1 MNNKIITSLTK
12 QYWPYGLICIWAVAC
27 WTFFQFCYPYH
38 FFYKEQNQLFL
49 WTADYLQ
56 TYSGPGWLARM
67 AGDFLTQFY
76 FYLFAGSVIL
86 TIVLLLLGD
95 IIRRTFHN
103 FGFGKWAFLIGILA
117 MTLEAWRHFHYGY
130 SLSSTISLIGYALA
144 LWLCSLV
151 FKKRKKLSFILMLM
165 AMLPCWLLFGK
176 PQAGKFI
183 GPEWE
188 LEKLL
193 AVDNEYYWGHYTKV
207 KQLVENDTNRSPY
220 AVFLYNLAQAQKGQ
234 LPDNLLK
241 VTPIEMGTL
250 WKIGPEAPL
259 LETKMINELYYVLG
273 DVTYAERAA
282 MMGNVFAPDNRNVR
296 MIKRLAECNLIS
308 GDQPAADKY
317 LRILKNTFAYRNW
330 AELAPTLP
338 VYKEKAQFI
347 NKKDTI
353 RLGDF
358 ARTILLELLDSN
370 PQNIA
375 ALDYLLCT
383 DLTTGD
389 IGSFKSDYDRYCMNR
404 NAPRIKPLYQQ
415 ALLIYMAGTQ
425 APSEELFRYVTDTKQ
440 LSDFNEYNKVRG
452 TAMTSKYHDTYWY
465 YFDKNFQNKKQ

>member
-1 MNNKIITSLTK
+1 
-12 QYWPYGLICIWAVAC
+12 
-27 WTFFQFCYPYH
+27 
-38 FFYKEQNQLFL
+38 
-49 WTADYLQ
+49 
-56 TYSGPGWLARM
+56 
-67 AGDFLTQFY
+67 
-76 FYLFAGSVIL
+76 
-86 TIVLLLLGD
+86 
-95 IIRRTFHN
+95 
-103 FGFGKWAFLIGILA
+103 
-117 MTLEAWRHFHYGY
+117 MT
-130 SLSSTISLIGYALA
+130 
-144 LWLCSLV
+144 V
-151 FKKRKKLSFILMLM
+151 
-165 AMLPCWLLFGK
+165 
-176 PQAGKFI
+176 
-183 GPEWE
+183 
-188 LEKLL
+188 
-193 AVDNEYYWGHYTKV
+193 
-207 KQLVENDTNRSPY
+207 
-220 AVFLYNLAQAQKGQ
+220 Q
-234 LPDNLLK
+234 LP
-241 VTPIEMGTL
+241 
-250 WKIGPEAPL
+250 
-259 LETKMINELYYVLG
+259 IN
-273 DVTYAERAA
+273 T
-282 MMGNVFAPDNRNVR
+282 
-296 MIKRLAECNLIS
+296 C
-308 GDQPAADKY
+308 
-317 LRILKNTFAYRNW
+317 AYRNW